1 MTDQNRAEDR
11 DEVLFAFHRA
21 CNDPT
26 AEQIIEWTSRFPQ
39 FADDIRTHAALLKD
53 WAAREGLPAEEPDET
68 MLARGRSRALDALY
82 NAEVALTSEETS
94 ASPRSFEQMMYACG
108 KDVPQLARDL
118 DIARG
123 ILAAL
128 VGGRMLAPVGGRLVT
143 ALMAALAITH
153 DAFNDALQSAL
164 AAPRIGHAKANGAPT
179 VIAQSY
185 EALIRSSS
193 MTDEQKQH
201 WLSED

>member
-26 AEQIIEWTSRFPQ
+26 AEQIIEWASRFPQ
-39 FADDIRTHAALLKD
+39 FADDIRAHAALLKD

-82 NAEVALTSEETS
+82 NAEVALTSEETP
-94 ASPRSFEQMMYACG
+94 ASSRSFERMMYACG

-118 DIARG
+118 NIARG

-153 DAFNDALQSAL
+153 DAFNDALHSAL

-193 MTDEQKQH
+193 MTEERKHH

>member
-1 MTDQNRAEDR
+1 MTDQNRTEDR

-26 AEQIIEWTSRFPQ
+26 AEQIIEWTGRFPQ
-39 FADDIRTHAALLKD
+39 FADDIRAHAILLKD
-53 WAAREGLPAEEPDET
+53 WAARESLPADEPDET

-82 NAEVALTSEETS
+82 NAEVALASEETS
-94 ASPRSFEQMMYACG
+94 TSPRSFEQIMYACR

-118 DIARG
+118 DIARS

-128 VGGRMLAPVGGRLVT
+128 VGGRMLAPVGGRLVA
-143 ALMAALAITH
+143 ALMAALAITR
-153 DAFNDALQSAL
+153 DAFNDALQLAL
-164 AAPRIGHAKANGAPT
+164 ATPRLGHAKADGTPT
-179 VIAQSY
+179 VIPQTY
-185 EALIRSSS
+185 EEVIRNSS
-193 MTDEQKQH
+193 MTDERKQH